1 MAPFSVMS
9 GEMLISKVA
18 ELLYFSSLGIVDL
31 S

>member
-9 GEMLISKVA
+9 GEMLILKVA